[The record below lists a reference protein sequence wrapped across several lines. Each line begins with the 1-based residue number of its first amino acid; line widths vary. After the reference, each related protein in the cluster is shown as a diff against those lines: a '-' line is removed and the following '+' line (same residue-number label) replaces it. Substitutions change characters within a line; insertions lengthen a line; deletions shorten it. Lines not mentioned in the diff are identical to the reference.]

1 MKKFAIFTITI
12 FYLSSVL
19 ILAQNDSNRKKH
31 DHKLFDFKSFIFW
44 DGSYNPFIEINYGIG
59 DLRSDN
65 FSDPFKKI
73 GNWQIKLGHSV
84 IDSYDESILEYDQS
98 FFSLSAYS
106 DRLKSSNTDN
116 LIRTDSWQ
124 FGFGERTGYGY
135 SFGKIALI
143 PYSQRSMNWTK
154 LIVTDNYYKNV
165 LTNPGDILDPNNSS
179 FDPFANTLNRFNKS
193 FRFGTSA
200 EAGINF
206 QIASL
211 VTIGAGYEFNTVY
224 PRVQFWKAAGSL
236 VLEETAQG
244 LVSQF
249 VDEIMDNS
257 PAAGPIVSFFLK
269 NGLAF
274 AYYSLTKSD
283 MNWPFSTEAPL
294 TYETFKINLGFT
306 F

>member
-1 MKKFAIFTITI
+1 MKKFTIFLILI

-19 ILAQNDSNRKKH
+19 IIAQDDSNQKKH
-31 DHKLFDFKSFIFW
+31 KHKLFDFNNFIFW
-44 DGSYNPFIEINYGIG
+44 DGSHNPFIEINYGVGNI
-59 DLRSDN
+59 RSDN
-65 FSDPFKKI
+65 FSDPFKEI
-73 GNWQIKLGHSV
+73 GNLQIKLGHST
-84 IDSYDESILEYDQS
+84 IDSYDESILEYDQN
-98 FFSLSAYS
+98 FLSLSTYS

-124 FGFGERTGYGY
+124 FGFGERTEYGY

-143 PYSQRSMNWTK
+143 PYSQRSITWTK

-165 LTNPGDILDPNNSS
+165 LANPGEILNPDKNS
-179 FDPFANTLNRFNKS
+179 FDPFANALNRFNES
-193 FRFGTSA
+193 FHFGTSA
-200 EAGINF
+200 EGGINF
-206 QIASL
+206 QMGSL

-236 VLEETAQG
+236 VLEETVQG

-257 PAAGPIVSFFLK
+257 PTAGPIVSFFLK

-283 MNWPFSTEAPL
+283 MNWPFVTEVPL

>member
-1 MKKFAIFTITI
+1 MKKFTI
-12 FYLSSVL
+12 FSILILFLSSVL
-19 ILAQNDSNRKKH
+19 ILAQDDSNQNKH
-31 DHKLFDFKSFIFW
+31 KHKLFDFKTFTFW
-44 DGSYNPFIEINYGIG
+44 DGSYNPFIEINYGVGNI
-59 DLRSDN
+59 RSDN

-73 GNWQIKLGHSV
+73 GNLQIKLGHSE

-98 FFSLSAYS
+98 FLSLSSFS
-106 DRLKSSNTDN
+106 DRLKSSITDN

-124 FGFGERTGYGY
+124 FSLGERTGYGY

-143 PYSQRSMNWTK
+143 PYSQRSITWTK

-165 LTNPGDILDPNNSS
+165 LANPDEILNPGKSS
-179 FDPFANTLNRFNKS
+179 FDPLANTLNRFNKS

-200 EAGINF
+200 EGGINF
-206 QIASL
+206 QMGSL